1 MGIIAKQGTWNF
13 VIIYLGV
20 ILGVINNLFLM
31 PKALKPFELGI
42 VSVLLSLMLIGGQLS
57 LFGSPQAIMKFFPR
71 YKERRKQVGIINYI
85 LKNMMISLAVSIALY
100 LAFKE
105 SIIAAYAETDNSS
118 LFGDYYYMF
127 IPLLTFFVFQEFFG
141 GYLKSLLRS
150 VYYSIVKEIVLR
162 AYQSSMYLLLLLDV
176 IEFDLFLTLYVSGYL
191 ITTILNAA
199 GVWKHSKT
207 RLFVPYKGIKKD
219 RKSIFKYCA
228 AIFPTGIAGALLS
241 NIDVIMIGAIAP
253 MFMDFNGLALAG
265 VYGRMA
271 FMAALILIPFRSLV
285 NIAVPMISR
294 AWQKNDQVELASIYK
309 KSSLTLTIVGTLT
322 FIGVW
327 ANIDNVFKIFPD
339 GFEIGKY
346 VFLFLGLGSLMQS
359 VLGTSGPIISNS
371 PYYWIGGISVPVLA
385 MLVVVTNLIFIPL
398 YGIEGAAFAT
408 AGSRFVYSVLVYLFL
423 FFKYKMQPI
432 SWRNIYVFCVAG
444 ATLFLVS
451 LIPTFDTL
459 LVDIGFRTASVLVIF
474 VPAIMIPKIS
484 LDLNEM
490 AGSFLIKMKLKKS

>member
-20 ILGVINNLFLM
+20 ILGVVNNLFLM
-31 PKALKPFELGI
+31 PKALEPFELGI

-71 YKERRKQVGIINYI
+71 YKDRRKQVGIINYI
-85 LKNMMISLAVSIALY
+85 LKNMMISLVMSIGLY
-100 LAFKE
+100 LVFKE
-105 SIIAAYAETDNSS
+105 SIIEAYSEKDNAS

-150 VYYSIVKEIVLR
+150 VYYSVVKEIVLR
-162 AYQSSMYLLLLLDV
+162 VYQSTMYLLLLLDV

-191 ITTILNAA
+191 LTTVLNAA

-207 RLFVPYKGIKKD
+207 KLFVPYRGIKKD

-271 FMAALILIPFRSLV
+271 FMAALIMIPFRSLV

-294 AWQKNDQVELASIYK
+294 AWEKNDQAELASIYK

-322 FIGVW
+322 FIGIW
-327 ANIDNVFKIFPD
+327 ANIDNVFRIFPA

-346 VFLFLGLGSLMQS
+346 VFLFLGLGALMQS
-359 VLGTSGPIISNS
+359 VLGTNGPIISNS
-371 PYYWIGGISVPVLA
+371 PYYWIGGIAVPVLA
-385 MLVVVTNLIFIPL
+385 ILVIVTNLIFIPL

-408 AGSRFVYSVLVYLFL
+408 AGSRFVYSVMVYLFL
-423 FFKYKMQPI
+423 FIKYKMQPI
-432 SWRNIYVFCVAG
+432 SWRNLYVFGMAG
-444 ATLFLVS
+444 GTLFVVS
-451 LIPTFDTL
+451 LIPAFDSL
-459 LVDIGFRTASVLVIF
+459 IGDICIRTISVLVLF
-474 VPAIMIPKIS
+474 VPAILIPKIS
-484 LDLNEM
+484 QDINQMTLN
-490 AGSFLIKMKLKKS
+490 FLSKTKLKKS

>member
-118 LFGDYYYMF
+118 LFADYYYMF

-162 AYQSSMYLLLLLDV
+162 VYQSSMYLLLLLDV

-207 RLFVPYKGIKKD
+207 KLFVPYKGIKKD
-219 RKSIFKYCA
+219 RKSILKYCA
-228 AIFPTGIAGALLS
+228 AIFPTGIAGALLN
-241 NIDVIMIGAIAP
+241 NIDVIMIGAMAP
-253 MFMDFNGLALAG
+253 MFMEFSGLALAG
-265 VYGRMA
+265 VYGRMV
-271 FMAALILIPFRSLV
+271 FMAALIMIPFRSLV

-294 AWQKNDQVELASIYK
+294 AWEKNDQVELASIYK

-322 FIGVW
+322 FIGIW

-359 VLGTSGPIISNS
+359 VLGTNGPIISNS
-371 PYYWIGGISVPVLA
+371 PYYWIGGIAVPVLA
-385 MLVVVTNLIFIPL
+385 ILVIVTNLIFIPL

-459 LVDIGFRTASVLVIF
+459 VVDICFRTVAVLVIF

-484 LDLNEM
+484 QDINEM
-490 AGSFLIKMKLKKS
+490 AGSFLIRMKLKKP